1 MLRSSTSACRFA
13 PPSLDETPPATF
25 FAAMPHVAAIYRYP
39 VKGLSPEP
47 LRAVALTPGE
57 TIPYDR
63 AYAIENGPSGFD
75 PAEPKTLPKILFLML
90 MRNESLAEL
99 HTKFDDATSVLTIRQ
114 DDAIVA
120 EGSLATAVGRRAIEA
135 FFDAFSA
142 KELRGPVKVLPAPS
156 GFSFS
161 DVAKKVISLINLETV
176 RAIGREIGAEVN
188 PLRFRGNLHVEGMA
202 AWEEFALVGRTF
214 DIGGVTFETVK
225 RIERCAATN
234 VDPVTAKRDLTIP
247 VSLQRAYG
255 HADCGVY
262 LKVVAGGTL
271 AVGNKIVAA

>member
-1 MLRSSTSACRFA
+1 M
-13 PPSLDETPPATF
+13 PS
-25 FAAMPHVAAIYRYP
+25 VAAIYRYP

-47 LRAVALTPGE
+47 LPAVSLTPGE

-75 PAEPKTLPKILFLML
+75 PAQPKTLPKILFLML

-99 HTKFDDATSVLTIRQ
+99 QTKFDGATSVLTVRKGG
-114 DDAIVA
+114 AVVA
-120 EGSLATAVGRRAIEA
+120 EGNLATEEGRRAIEA

-142 KELRGPVKVLPAPS
+142 SDLRGPAKMLAAP

-161 DVAKKVISLINLETV
+161 DTASKVVSLINLETV
-176 RAIGREIGAEVN
+176 RAIGREIGADVH
-188 PLRFRGNLHVEGMA
+188 PLRFRGNLHVEGMP
-202 AWEEFALVGRTF
+202 AWEEFALVGQRLQA
-214 DIGGVTFETVK
+214 GGVTFEVTK
-225 RIERCAATN
+225 RIDRCAATN
-234 VDPVTAKRDLTIP
+234 VDPITAKRDLTIP

-262 LKVVAGGTL
+262 LKVIAGGVVT
-271 AVGNKIVAA
+271 VGDSIG